1 MQYEN
6 QRDRRPRR
14 EGREERQ
21 EFNRERDN
29 SYKEMVAYE
38 SDNVEIY
45 NSFDDMDLPE
55 QLLRGIY
62 SYGWEK
68 PSVIQS
74 KSIMVLKSGRDLI
87 AQAQSGT
94 GKTGSFTIGTASN
107 IEPSIEYPQL
117 IMLSNV
123 RDLAIQTYNIVK
135 QLTSFMN
142 IKVTLLIGKGQ
153 DSDEEDDFKIPPPIY
168 NAQIIVGTP
177 GKVWD
182 SLRRKLLNNKFL
194 RMLIMDE
201 ADEVLSLGFQNQ
213 IKEIFEFL
221 PTDAQV
227 ALFSATIN
235 ENLMNISRQILRNP
249 VKILMPPEEL
259 TLEGI
264 EQYYVKLP
272 NESIKFEVL
281 LDLYEN
287 ISINQA
293 IIFVNSK
300 PKVDELEARL
310 KEKNY
315 AISTIHGG
323 MSQFKRNKI
332 LDDFRRA
339 SSRILI
345 ATDVLSRGIDIQQ
358 VSLVINYDLPIRI
371 ESYIHRIGRSGRF
384 GKKGIAINFMTID
397 DIKKMDTIA
406 RNFNA
411 SINPLPNN
419 LNEVLRVKN

>member
-1 MQYEN
+1 MEYEN

-14 EGREERQ
+14 EGREDRQ
-21 EFNRERDN
+21 ESNYG
-29 SYKEMVAYE
+29 YKEIVAYE
-38 SDNVEIY
+38 SDEVEIY
-45 NSFDDMDLPE
+45 DNFDDMDLPE

-68 PSVIQS
+68 PSIIQS

-135 QLTSFMN
+135 QITSFMN

-153 DSDEEDDFKIPPPIY
+153 DVDEDDDFTIPAPIY

-182 SLRRKLLNNKFL
+182 CLRRKLVNNKFL
-194 RMLIMDE
+194 RTLVMDE
-201 ADEVLSLGFQNQ
+201 ADEVLSLGFQKQ

-221 PTDAQV
+221 PADAQV

-323 MSQFKRNKI
+323 MSQLKRNKI
-332 LDDFRRA
+332 LDNFRKA

-397 DIKKMDTIA
+397 DIKKMETISK
-406 RNFNA
+406 NFNA
-411 SINPLPNN
+411 SITALPNN

>member
-6 QRDRRPRR
+6 RRERNPHREDRR
-14 EGREERQ
+14 ES
-21 EFNRERDN
+21 NREN
-29 SYKEMVAYE
+29 GYKEMISYN
-38 SDNVEIY
+38 SDEVKIY

-55 QLLRGIY
+55 SLLRGIY
-62 SYGWEK
+62 SYGWER

-94 GKTGSFTIGTASN
+94 GKTGSFTIGSVSN
-107 IEPSIEYPQL
+107 IDPSIEYPQL

-142 IKVTLLIGKGQ
+142 IKVSLFIGKGQ
-153 DSDEEDDFKIPPPIY
+153 DTDEQDDFKIPPPIY
-168 NAQIIVGTP
+168 NAQVIVGTP
-177 GKVWD
+177 GRVWD
-182 SLRRKLLNNKFL
+182 CLRRKLINSKFMRTL
-194 RMLIMDE
+194 VMDE

-213 IKEIFEFL
+213 IKEIFDFL
-221 PTDAQV
+221 PSDAQV

-235 ENLMNISRQILRNP
+235 ENLMNISQQFLRDP

-272 NESIKFEVL
+272 NENIKFEVL

-358 VSLVINYDLPIRI
+358 VSLVINYDLPIKI

-411 SINPLPNN
+411 SITALPNN